1 MDIVFGISIWFVSF
15 LVMVAAFFILHSA
28 VNNPRYISAGLLR
41 MFMCVVLAIL
51 SVLVAGLGLVIIELG
66 LV

>member
-15 LVMVAAFFILHSA
+15 LVMVAAFFIWHSA
-28 VNNPRYISAGLLR
+28 VKSPRYISAGLLR

-51 SVLVAGLGLVIIELG
+51 SVLVAGLGLIIIELG